1 MDFHKQNQ
9 PTTPS
14 IAVVGN
20 GLSALAS
27 VAALAKVGRSCDLI
41 GDLTKDSHGPSL
53 VLNDISETLLGILF
67 PDISLQDYGYR
78 LTHRWVKW
86 GASHSPMK
94 VSQPALALS
103 SNTLLTLLRQSQVV
117 RGSKIHP
124 IDHHHPPDAATMSKL
139 LRPYQWVI
147 HANTATLPP
156 EVNWSILGG
165 GQRIMVATEGE
176 SVSANDSCCYI
187 ESLADS
193 WLFSA
198 PLFERRRIIQTCIP
212 YASTTPQQALLE
224 SLYESRGIGSHVNNV
239 NSIRCFPCA
248 PYIRQPLC
256 GIGWFLVGEAA
267 IKLDPVSG
275 EGTPFALRSAML
287 MAAVL
292 DGILSDRLPLE
303 AGLQH
308 YCSRLTYSFISHLQ
322 GCTRFYEEAFGFRE
336 NWSSEL
342 HSMHHILNI
351 LYPQFSQ
358 ILHDIQLYQL
368 VDFRLVQS

>member
-256 GIGWFLVGEAA
+256 GIGWFLV
-267 IKLDPVSG
+267 
-275 EGTPFALRSAML
+275 
-287 MAAVL
+287 
-292 DGILSDRLPLE
+292 
-303 AGLQH
+303 
-308 YCSRLTYSFISHLQ
+308 
-322 GCTRFYEEAFGFRE
+322 
-336 NWSSEL
+336 
-342 HSMHHILNI
+342 
-351 LYPQFSQ
+351 
-358 ILHDIQLYQL
+358 
-368 VDFRLVQS
+368 